1 MKSSSTLEVP
11 FGGDW
16 MSKVGLL
23 QFDPTVGDLEQN
35 CQRLTSLAHQAQLAG
50 ANVGVSTELAVCGY
64 PPRDLLM
71 ERDFIQRSM
80 SAALEVS
87 TPMPVLIGTP
97 IPAEDD
103 RTLPTNGVVRSGPES
118 SGITND
124 DHGRIVAEKQLLP
137 TYDVFD
143 EARYFAAKNRSGLAR
158 SFGGMT
164 LGVTVCEDAWQ
175 SAGMTP
181 SSYAQDPIEHIA
193 EWCRQGVAINATV
206 NLSASPFH
214 SEKFITRLAVAR
226 HAAAVLDHPFLLAN
240 QVGGNDDLLFDG
252 RSLVVW
258 PDGRAVV
265 APSWQEGVLVVD
277 LDSPEA
283 CRWVASAA
291 EDALCIGASEMMM
304 LEPGD
309 DGADVIDTIEE
320 LTNAVV
326 TGLADYCRKSSI
338 SSIVLGLSGG
348 IDSAVAACVAAEAI
362 GPGNVTGLAMPS
374 RHSSQHSVDDAF
386 HTAQA
391 LGLQYHVHTI
401 DSMHTSVET
410 SLADVL
416 SSGAP
421 VAGENLQ
428 ARLRALLVMG
438 YANANGSMAVTTGNK
453 SEIAQGYCTLYGDMA
468 GGYAPLGDV
477 YKMEVYAMADRFN
490 QRATA
495 QGLPEPVSAS
505 TMTKPPSAELAPD
518 QTDQDTLPPYDLLDT
533 ILRAHIEGGLN
544 ADDLVAQ
551 GHESATVMDVLT
563 RLERNEH
570 KRWQMPPAPRVSS
583 RAFGQGWRRP
593 LASNHDWRSVE

>member
-1 MKSSSTLEVP
+1 MT
-11 FGGDW
+11 
-16 MSKVGLL
+16 KVGLL

-35 CQRLTSLAHQAQLAG
+35 ARRLVDLATQAKQAG
-50 ANVGVSTELAVCGY
+50 ATVGVSTELAVCGY

-71 ERDFIQRSM
+71 ERDFVQRSM
-80 SAALEVS
+80 AVALGMRA
-87 TPMPVLIGTP
+87 PLPVLIGTP

-103 RTLPTNGVVRSGPES
+103 RTLPTNGVVRSGPDATS
-118 SGITND
+118 ITND
-124 DHGRIVAEKQLLP
+124 EHGRIVAEKQLLP

-143 EARYFAAKNRSGLAR
+143 EARYFVAKNRSGLAR
-158 SFGGMT
+158 SFGGLT

-193 EWCRQGVAINATV
+193 EWTRQGVDIHATV

-214 SEKFITRLAVAR
+214 SDKFTTRLAVAR
-226 HAAAVLDHPFLLAN
+226 HAASVLNHPFLLAN

-277 LDSPEA
+277 LND
-283 CRWVASAA
+283 ASACTWVPSHA
-291 EDALCIGASEMMM
+291 DDALAIGSATLML

-309 DGADVIDTIEE
+309 DGSSFVDTVEE

-338 SSIVLGLSGG
+338 HSIVLGLSGG
-348 IDSAVAACVAAEAI
+348 IDSAVAACVAAEAL
-362 GPGNVTGLAMPS
+362 GPTNVTGLAMPS
-374 RHSSQHSVDDAF
+374 RHSSQHSIDDAL

-391 LGLQYHVHTI
+391 LGMHHHLHPI
-401 DSMHTSVET
+401 DGMHASVEAT
-410 SLADVL
+410 LDSVL
-416 SSGAP
+416 TNGHP

-428 ARLRALLVMG
+428 ARLRAIVVMG

-477 YKMEVYAMADRFN
+477 YKMDVYAMAERFN
-490 QRATA
+490 QRAAA
-495 QGLPEPVSAS
+495 QGKTEPVSAS

-518 QTDQDTLPPYDLLDT
+518 QTDQDTLPPYDRLDE
-533 ILRAHIEGGLN
+533 ILRGHIEDGQN
-544 ADDLVAQ
+544 ADDLVAA
-551 GHESATVMDVLT
+551 GYDASTVMDVLT

-570 KRWQMPPAPRVSS
+570 KRWQMPPAPRVSP

-593 LASNHDWRSVE
+593 LASHHDWRRVA